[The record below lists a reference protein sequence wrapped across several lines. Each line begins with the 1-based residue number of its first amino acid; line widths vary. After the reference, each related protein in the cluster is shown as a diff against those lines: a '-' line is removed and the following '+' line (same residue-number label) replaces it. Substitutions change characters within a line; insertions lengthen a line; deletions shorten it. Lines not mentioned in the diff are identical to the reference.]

1 MAVPH
6 DEDEGQ
12 WKKKPDSACTYNSLA
27 DLTDQELQPFLPS
40 ERHMIDPPKGGKLS
54 LVCCV
59 TTAGPLTIVA
69 HHKWAPLGAKRFL
82 DMVTTGYFNS
92 GVPMMRCIKNFLC
105 QFGINS
111 DTAKR
116 KDFSDTIE
124 DDKNWLPEGPKFR
137 ENELG
142 VPRFAVG
149 YLAYAGSGKHSRNKQ
164 LIVAL
169 KGNGPLGGGSPW
181 EVPWGELVGGESFT
195 TLSKIY
201 TGYGDKGPG
210 QGRLHNEGA
219 SEKIKEEF
227 PLLDYITS
235 CQLMDERVQE
245 EPFVEQAQ

>member
-1 MAVPH
+1 
-6 DEDEGQ
+6 
-12 WKKKPDSACTYNSLA
+12 
-27 DLTDQELQPFLPS
+27 
-40 ERHMIDPPKGGKLS
+40 
-54 LVCCV
+54 
-59 TTAGPLTIVA
+59 
-69 HHKWAPLGAKRFL
+69 
-82 DMVTTGYFNS
+82 
-92 GVPMMRCIKNFLC
+92 
-105 QFGINS
+105 
-111 DTAKR
+111 
-116 KDFSDTIE
+116 
-124 DDKNWLPEGPKFR
+124 
-137 ENELG
+137 
-142 VPRFAVG
+142 
-149 YLAYAGSGKHSRNKQ
+149 LAYAGSGKHSRNKQ

-235 CQLMDERVQE
+235 CQLMDERMQE